1 MTRLDD
7 GAAFRVFALLLL
19 LGIVS
24 VTFLWT
30 LNPVTSQGQTTFTVY
45 LSIDLVVFAMASYI
59 YRKSKWKEKAGRV
72 PLLGGCLM
80 LLLLLFTSLTV

>member
-1 MTRLDD
+1 MTRLGDT
-7 GAAFRVFALLLL
+7 ASFRIFVLLLL

-24 VTFLWT
+24 VASLWT
-30 LNPVTSQGQTTFTVY
+30 LNPVGSQDQTTFAIY

-59 YRKSKWKEKAGRV
+59 YRVSKWKEEVGRA

-80 LLLLLFTSLTV
+80 LLLILFVGLAL